1 MMRENAFRFA
11 LTVLLMAF
19 AALVYWR
26 SGSVDE
32 WLVGLVGM
40 SVGNTFR
47 LQASNGKTD

>member
-19 AALVYWR
+19 AGVVYWR
-26 SGSVDE
+26 SGAVDE

-40 SVGNTFR
+40 AVGNTFR
-47 LQASNGKTD
+47 LQSSAPKE